1 MTEIIILCVFAFLAG
16 FIDSIVGGGGLIQV
30 PALLIV
36 MPNTAIATVFGTN
49 KLASIAGTATSIRQF
64 AKKIEFNWRVTIPTA
79 TTAFVFSFFG
89 ARIVSLISANTL
101 RPVILALL
109 MTVAVYTLIRKDFG
123 SIHAPKLSPS
133 KQILFGIIIGALL
146 GFYDGF
152 FGPGTGS
159 FLIFAFIGLFGFDFL
174 NASATAKVVNT
185 ATNLSALLYFGF
197 TNQIIYSV
205 AVPMAIF
212 NIIGSIVG
220 VRLAILKGSGFV
232 RILFLVVV
240 TAVILKFGYDTFFR

>member
-1 MTEIIILCVFAFLAG
+1 MFAFLAG

-89 ARIVSLISANTL
+89 ARIVSLINANTL
-101 RPVILALL
+101 RPVILGLL
-109 MTVAVYTLIRKDFG
+109 ITVVVYTLIRKDFG

-174 NASATAKVVNT
+174 NASATAKVVKH
-185 ATNLSALLYFGF
+185 G
-197 TNQIIYSV
+197 
-205 AVPMAIF
+205 
-212 NIIGSIVG
+212 
-220 VRLAILKGSGFV
+220 
-232 RILFLVVV
+232 
-240 TAVILKFGYDTFFR
+240 D